1 MSANPSPRQILT
13 NLLPHLRVAAGYANH
28 IQERINILPDKDA
41 GNNFFATA
49 LTDADLS
56 IQTLVE
62 VALLGTYPQIRF
74 HGEEYEQSRN
84 TKYFRGT
91 NFDESGEYLITLDP
105 IDGTRY
111 YLDGHNNYQ
120 IILGILSPDDFEA
133 VIAISPAQ
141 NCYYYALRGEGAYKG
156 SLDKDLDACTPLQ
169 ITNPKPA
176 ILLGWAMGQC
186 KTALIDKYHVFDLEN
201 DYSPEIKVPNFNG
214 LFTEEMTGVI
224 IRRGKFIDGGALAF
238 LAKEAGCIVTT
249 FDGSALPT
257 LSQCQDYSLPGLVV
271 ATSETVHQ
279 DLLRACQKIDE
290 ESIMR
295 NEE

>member
-1 MSANPSPRQILT
+1 MSANPSPREIIT
-13 NLLPHLRVAAGYANH
+13 NLLPQLRVAAGYANH
-28 IQERINILPDKDA
+28 IQKKISTLPDKKA
-41 GNNFFATA
+41 GNNFLAAA

-62 VALLGTYPQIRF
+62 VALLGTYPHIPF

-91 NFDESGEYLITLDP
+91 NLDESEDYLITLDP

-111 YLDGHNNYQ
+111 YLDGHDNYQ
-120 IILGILSPDDFEA
+120 IILSILNPDDFEA

-141 NCYYYALRGEGAYKG
+141 NCYYYALKGEGAYKG
-156 SLDKDLDACTPLQ
+156 SLDVDLDACTPLQ
-169 ITNPKPA
+169 LTNPKPA
-176 ILLGWAMGQC
+176 IFLGWAMG
-186 KTALIDKYHVFDLEN
+186 KYKAALIDKYQVFDLEH
-201 DYSPEIKVPNFNG
+201 DYSPEIKLPNVNG

-238 LAKEAGCIVTT
+238 LAREAGCIVST
-249 FDGSALPT
+249 FDGSALPS
-257 LSQCQDYSLPGLVV
+257 LSQCQDYSLPGLVI

-279 DLLRACQKIDE
+279 DLLVACQ
-290 ESIMR
+290 S
-295 NEE
+295 

>member
-1 MSANPSPRQILT
+1 MSVNPSPRKILT
-13 NLLPHLRVAAGYANH
+13 NFLPHLRVAASYANH
-28 IQERINILPDKDA
+28 IQKKISTLPDKKA
-41 GNNFFATA
+41 GNNFFAAA

-62 VALLGTYPQIRF
+62 VALLGTYPDIPF

-91 NFDESGEYLITLDP
+91 NFDESGDYLITLDP

-111 YLDGHNNYQ
+111 YLDGHDNYQ
-120 IILGILSPDDFEA
+120 IILSILNPDDFEA

-141 NCYYYALRGEGAYKG
+141 NCYYYALKGEGAYKG
-156 SLDKDLDACTPLQ
+156 SLDVDLDACTPLQ
-169 ITNPKPA
+169 LTNPKPA
-176 ILLGWAMGQC
+176 IFLGWAMG
-186 KTALIDKYHVFDLEN
+186 KYKAALIDKYQVFDLEN
-201 DYSPEIKVPNFNG
+201 DYSPEIKLPNVNG

-238 LAKEAGCIVTT
+238 LAREAGCIVST
-249 FDGSALPT
+249 FDGSDLPT
-257 LSQCQDYSLPGLVV
+257 LSQCQDYSLPGLVI

-279 DLLRACQKIDE
+279 DLLVACQ
-290 ESIMR
+290 S
-295 NEE
+295 